1 MPSIPESHVDL
12 LSQVTVAHVATIG
25 PDGEPQNNPVWFEY
39 VDGLVKFSQTTTRQ
53 KYRNL
58 KRSPK
63 VALSIVDPSNPYRYI
78 EVRGTVVGIEADD
91 DLAFINR
98 QAKRY
103 LDQDVYPWHQPND
116 ERVVISV
123 RPDHTSQMG

>member
-1 MPSIPESHVDL
+1 MPSIPESHLDL

-39 VDGLVKFSQTTTRQ
+39 VDGLIKFSQTTSRQ

-78 EVRGTVVGIEADD
+78 EVRGTVVGIAPDD

-103 LDQDVYPWHQPND
+103 LDQDVYPWHQPTD
-116 ERVVISV
+116 ERVVVSV
-123 RPDHTSQMG
+123 RPDHTSRMG